1 MENMGGYIVIG
12 IIVLAVLAVL
22 IMAVRTR
29 NHFVTLRN
37 RVRNQTAQI
46 DVQLKRR
53 YDLIPNLLETA
64 KGYAGFERSTL
75 EAVVKA
81 RQSAMAA
88 QDFDKAIAANQK
100 LSTALRQLLVVSEAY
115 PELKAN
121 SNFMQLQNELAET
134 ENKIAMS
141 RQFYNDTVMKY
152 NNAIELFPASLVAGL
167 CGFGAMPFWEAEEAE
182 RANITIKAG
191 EMKF

>member
-1 MENMGGYIVIG
+1 MENMGVYIVLG
-12 IIVLAVLAVL
+12 VLGLAVLATL
-22 IMAVRTR
+22 IMIVKTR

-37 RVRNQTAQI
+37 RVKNQMAQI

-64 KGYAGFERSTL
+64 KGYAGMERGTL

-81 RQSAMAA
+81 RQGAMAA
-88 QDFDKAIAANQK
+88 QDFDQAVAANQK

-121 SNFMQLQNELAET
+121 SGFIQLQKELAET
-134 ENKIAMS
+134 ENKIALS

-152 NNAIELFPASLVAGL
+152 NNAIELFPASLIAGA
-167 CGFGAMPFWEAEEAE
+167 CGFHPMSFWEAEEQARE
-182 RANITIKAG
+182 RISIQASD
-191 EMKF
+191 MRL

>member
-1 MENMGGYIVIG
+1 MENMGVYIVLG
-12 IIVLAVLAVL
+12 VLGLAVLATL
-22 IMAVRTR
+22 IMTVKTR

-37 RVRNQTAQI
+37 RVKNQMAQI

-64 KGYAGFERSTL
+64 KGYAGMERGTL

-81 RQSAMAA
+81 RQGAMAA
-88 QDFDKAIAANQK
+88 QDFDQAVAANQK

-121 SNFMQLQNELAET
+121 SGFIQLQKELAET
-134 ENKIAMS
+134 ENKIALS

-152 NNAIELFPASLVAGL
+152 NNAIELFPASLIAGA
-167 CGFGAMPFWEAEEAE
+167 CGFHPMSFWEAEEQARE
-182 RANITIKAG
+182 RISIQASD
-191 EMKF
+191 MRL

>member
-22 IMAVRTR
+22 IMEVRTR

-88 QDFDKAIAANQK
+88 RDFDKAIAANQK

-182 RANITIKAG
+182 RTNITIKAG

>member
-88 QDFDKAIAANQK
+88 QDFDKAIAANQQ

>member
-1 MENMGGYIVIG
+1 MENMGIYIVIG
-12 IIVLAVLAVL
+12 VIGLIVLVIL
-22 IMAVRTR
+22 IMAVKTR

-37 RVRNQTAQI
+37 RVRNQMAQI

-81 RQSAMAA
+81 RQSAIAA
-88 QDFDKAIAANQK
+88 QDFDKTIDANRK

-121 SNFMQLQNELAET
+121 SNFMQLQNELTET
-134 ENKIAMS
+134 ENKIALS
-141 RQFYNDTVMKY
+141 RQFYNDIVMKY
-152 NNAIELFPASLVAGL
+152 NNAIELFPASLIAGV
-167 CGFGAMPFWEAEEAE
+167 CGFRSMSFWEAEETE
-182 RANITIKAG
+182 REGISIKAG

>member
-22 IMAVRTR
+22 IMSVRMR

-64 KGYAGFERSTL
+64 KGYADFERSTL

-88 QDFDKAIAANQK
+88 QDFDKAIAANQQ

-167 CGFGAMPFWEAEEAE
+167 CGFSAMPFWEAEEAE

>member
-167 CGFGAMPFWEAEEAE
+167 CGFGVMPFWEAEEAE

>member
-22 IMAVRTR
+22 IMSVRTR

>member
-167 CGFGAMPFWEAEEAE
+167 CGFDAMPFWEAEEAE

>member
-167 CGFGAMPFWEAEEAE
+167 CGFGAIPFWEAEEAE

>member
-1 MENMGGYIVIG
+1 MGVYIVIG
-12 IIVLAVLAVL
+12 VIGLIVLVIL
-22 IMAVRTR
+22 IMAVKTR

-37 RVRNQTAQI
+37 RVRNQMAQI

-81 RQSAMAA
+81 RQSAIAA
-88 QDFDKAIAANQK
+88 QDFDKTIDANRK

-121 SNFMQLQNELAET
+121 SNFMQLQNELTET
-134 ENKIAMS
+134 ENKIALS
-141 RQFYNDTVMKY
+141 RQFYNDIVMKY
-152 NNAIELFPASLVAGL
+152 NNAIELFPASLIAGV
-167 CGFGAMPFWEAEEAE
+167 CGFRSMSFWEAEETE
-182 RANITIKAG
+182 REGISIKAG

>member
-22 IMAVRTR
+22 IMSVRTR

-88 QDFDKAIAANQK
+88 QDFDKAIAANQQ

-152 NNAIELFPASLVAGL
+152 NNAIELLPASLVAGL